1 MIVVTG
7 GAGFIG
13 SAVVRALNQK
23 GKGEIL
29 VVDNLSTTE
38 KWKNLSG
45 LEFDSYHH
53 KSGFIG
59 KLEAGGFGPIEAIVH
74 LGACSST
81 QERDADYLL
90 SNNTEYSIRLAK
102 FAAGRGIRFVNASSA
117 AVYGDGMEGFEEALL
132 YELRP
137 LNPYG
142 FSKLLFDCWAHRSRV
157 LDRIV
162 SLRFFNVYGPGE
174 NHKGEMSSV
183 VLKAFRQ
190 IQEGGAVSLFRSCRD
205 GIDDGE
211 QLRDFVYIDDCADLI
226 LWLLE
231 EPKPWGVF
239 NVGTGEAR
247 SFNDLARSVFFSAG
261 EPEDIRYVEMPEEL
275 RKGYQY
281 ETKASLDGL
290 QRAGCPIAF
299 RSLEEGVAAYV
310 AELQK
315 EAGE

>member
-13 SAVVRALNQK
+13 SAVVRALNQA
-23 GKGEIL
+23 GLSDI
-29 VVDNLSTTE
+29 VIVDNLSTTE

-53 KSGFIG
+53 KSDFIG
-59 KLEAGGFGPIEAIVH
+59 KLEAGAFGPIEAIVH

-81 QERDADYLL
+81 QEKDADYLL

-102 FAAGRGIRFVNASSA
+102 YAAGRGIRFVNASSA
-117 AVYGDGMEGFEEALL
+117 AVYGDGTEGFGETLL

-142 FSKLLFDCWAHRSRV
+142 FSKILFDLWAHRSRV
-157 LDRIV
+157 LDRVV

-174 NHKGEMSSV
+174 HHKGPMSSV

-190 IQEGGAVSLFRSCRD
+190 VQETGSVSLFRSYRD

-211 QLRDFVYIDDCADLI
+211 QVRDFVYVDDCADLI
-226 LWLLE
+226 VWLLE
-231 EPKPWGVF
+231 GPKPCGIF

-247 SFNDLARSVFFSAG
+247 SFNDLARSVFFSMR
-261 EPEDIRYVEMPEEL
+261 EPEDIRYIDMPEGI
-275 RKGYQY
+275 RQGYQY
-281 ETKASLDGL
+281 ETRANIDGL
-290 QRAGCPIAF
+290 RRAGCPVAF
-299 RSLEEGVAAYV
+299 RSLEDGVAAYV

-315 EAGE
+315 EGTE